1 SRDQPLLVGRQR
13 EPLPAPRSPGDAA
26 SLPFGVD
33 DLDRFDPAPHAA
45 ASHRPRPRCVG
56 GHHAA
61 RGRERAGG
69 RVGREAQAEGS
80 RGGRQLAPRDG
91 GTGPQP
97 PARPVGR
104 DPVESLAQVHDD
116 ALPDAPARHP
126 APRTPRHEPGARRC
140 RPPHELLQLLHAPRH
155 GDRCRDDPIDPG
167 AFRVCGSAANIGQEW
182 DEWDG
187 RPLPEN
193 GDFSAP
199 PGLFFRFAALTIGI
213 GMALGAALIF
223 LLGPRLGTLW
233 PLLPRTLWLALGA
246 AATATWL
253 WFGTLVFSFY
263 AGVLALPEGWLER
276 GPYLRL
282 MTLTSHLS
290 RAFGKRDWV
299 EHAAIDVY
307 NTLAERRGRTVGSG
321 ELLVLI
327 PRCLSKQALDGVLAI
342 AGRYEVP
349 VFVATRGQLA
359 RRVIRERRPRAVVA
373 VACERDMMT
382 GLRDVAG
389 RLPVLGLTMRLP
401 NGPCRD
407 AMLDLDVMERWVKT
421 WVGA

>member
-1 SRDQPLLVGRQR
+1 MTADG
-13 EPLPAPRSPGDAA
+13 PRAQ
-26 SLPFGVD
+26 LIHIET
-33 DLDRFDPAPHAA
+33 DR
-45 ASHRPRPRCVG
+45 RL
-56 GHHAA
+56 GH
-61 RGRERAGG
+61 
-69 RVGREAQAEGS
+69 
-80 RGGRQLAPRDG
+80 
-91 GTGPQP
+91 
-97 PARPVGR
+97 
-104 DPVESLAQVHDD
+104 
-116 ALPDAPARHP
+116 
-126 APRTPRHEPGARRC
+126 
-140 RPPHELLQLLHAPRH
+140 
-155 GDRCRDDPIDPG
+155 
-167 AFRVCGSAANIGQEW
+167 EW

-187 RPLPEN
+187 KPLPQN

-199 PGLFFRFAALTIGI
+199 PGLFFRFGALTIVVGL
-213 GMALGAALIF
+213 AVGAGLIYV
-223 LLGPRLGTLW
+223 LSPRLAGLW
-233 PLLPRTLWLALGA
+233 PRLPGVMWVALGA
-246 AATATWL
+246 AAAASWL
-253 WFGTLVFSFY
+253 WFGTLLLSFY
-263 AGVLALPEGWLER
+263 GGVLALPERLLER

-282 MTLTSHLS
+282 MNLTSLVS
-290 RAFGKRDWV
+290 RAWGKRDWV

-307 NTLAERRGRTVGSG
+307 NALAERRGRTVGKG

-407 AMLDLDVMERWVKT
+407 AILDLDVMERWVKG
-421 WVGA
+421 WIRA